1 MAKIGGEPSPPPG
14 PKVGSSLSGSGGL
27 GGLLPGN
34 DLTPD
39 IPAPGTI
46 FWVMSRLEV
55 YLEERYPNFGIG
67 YGGAFNSET
76 ATAEI
81 RGAYF
86 GYCDHFNELT
96 SDCEE
101 CGRKP
106 GNNIRLLTGSGDG
119 SYSGINYWAA
129 QSYQGEH
136 DINPELIAS
145 FYLFDRGS
153 AHSRGIDARGW
164 DSPATFFFENA
175 ATYKNHQGSIVG
187 DFTAGSDGFWIGDAG
202 ASDGSSYALVNH
214 WGSENRSY
222 RVIAFSEPVEQKDIR
237 GDSGVQGSPVRPRIL
252 LILGQQIASDVF
264 GTGKDFASIDWSS
277 QPRMWS
283 QLSVHANIG
292 AGDNGVAC
300 LNNDGIYWEKVLRS
314 FQGSSPAL
322 RRKYQLE
329 VLGRWYQGAL
339 VGSEKS
345 YSYLAQFMGE
355 TSDRP
360 FTEEEI
366 AAALRSRGWSLNTPR
381 SAELISNL
389 NARIHREHSAQ

>member
-1 MAKIGGEPSPPPG
+1 MAKIGGEPAQPPV

-27 GGLLPGN
+27 GGSLPGN
-34 DLTPD
+34 DLVPD
-39 IPAPGTI
+39 NHAPGTL
-46 FWVMSRLEV
+46 FWVMSRLEG
-55 YLEERYPNFGIG
+55 YLEEKYPNFGIG
-67 YGGAFNSET
+67 YSGAFNSET
-76 ATAEI
+76 ATAEL
-81 RGAYF
+81 RGAHF
-86 GYCDHFNELT
+86 DFCDHFDELT
-96 SDCEE
+96 SDCED

-153 AHSRGIDARGW
+153 AHSRGMDARGW
-164 DSPATFFFENA
+164 KSPASFFFENA
-175 ATYKNHQGSIVG
+175 ATYKDHQGSIVG
-187 DFTAGSDGFWIGDAG
+187 DFTAGADGFWIGDAG

-214 WGSENRSY
+214 WGSEHRSY
-222 RVIAFSEPVEQKDIR
+222 RVIAFSEPVEPKDIR
-237 GDSGVQGSPVRPRIL
+237 GDSGIQGLPVRPRIV

-264 GTGKDFASIDWSS
+264 GTGRDFASIDWVS

-283 QLSVHANIG
+283 QLSVQANIG
-292 AGDNGVAC
+292 GGDNGVAC

-314 FQGSSPAL
+314 FQGSSPVL

-339 VGSEKS
+339 VGNEKS
-345 YSYLAQFMGE
+345 YSYLARFLGE

-366 AAALRSRGWSLNTPR
+366 TAAVRSRGWSLNTPR
-381 SAELISNL
+381 SAELMSNL
-389 NARIHREHSAQ
+389 NGRIHSEH